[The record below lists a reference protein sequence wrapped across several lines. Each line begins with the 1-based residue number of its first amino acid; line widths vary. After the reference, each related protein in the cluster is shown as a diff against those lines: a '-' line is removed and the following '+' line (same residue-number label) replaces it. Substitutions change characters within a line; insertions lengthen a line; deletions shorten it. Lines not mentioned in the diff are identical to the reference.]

1 MTAAITSASETGEFV
16 TVPGNRKS
24 EAPRTLAE
32 PVPQA
37 LSFVDQLG
45 LWGNLGVSL
54 LGFTGALFVLQ
65 PGGAGTPR
73 LSLAAGFC
81 AIVVGTLLGTLGIAV
96 SGIPG
101 TRTGAPA
108 MVLLRGL
115 FGAGL
120 SYLPTAIN
128 MLQLLGWGIFELVT
142 IATAAHIVAPALPK
156 WGYVLIAGA
165 ITGVFAVHPLGA
177 IRMLRRYATAA
188 VFVVLVYLLVQL
200 ARHPL
205 PPFTRGTWSG
215 YWAATDTVVA
225 VAISFAP
232 IAADYMRHA
241 RSERS
246 AFAGAMIGYS
256 VTQVLCYVI
265 GLLALV
271 TVARTPN
278 DIYGA
283 FIALPLGTVA
293 FAILAAREL
302 DQSFADV
309 YSTAVSTQ
317 NLRPLWDR
325 RIIAALI
332 AGLATVLALFLNIAD
347 YENFLTLLG
356 SVFVPMFAVLAAR
369 ELDQSFADV
378 YSTAVSLQN
387 LRPLW
392 DRRVLAVVITALT
405 TAGALW
411 LNIADYENFLTLL
424 GSVFV
429 PLSAVLIADYFAGC
443 AVGAAPRTQWNLSDV
458 APSRWAM
465 LPPWAAGFVVYQ
477 LINPGYVAWWAS
489 AWSAFGRDI
498 GFTPVGWMSASI
510 LSFCTAGIMTLLVS
524 GMARLLRR

>member
-1 MTAAITSASETGEFV
+1 VTAAITSASETGEFV
-16 TVPGNRKS
+16 IVPGNRKS

-283 FIALPLGTVA
+283 FIALPLGAVA

-356 SVFVPMFAVLAAR
+356 SVFVPMFAVLAVDFFLLSR
-369 ELDQSFADV
+369 G
-378 YSTAVSLQN
+378 
-387 LRPLW
+387 RW
-392 DRRVLAVVITALT
+392 D
-405 TAGALW
+405 
-411 LNIADYENFLTLL
+411 
-424 GSVFV
+424 
-429 PLSAVLIADYFAGC
+429 LSAHA
-443 AVGAAPRTQWNLSDV
+443 R
-458 APSRWAM
+458 SRWLM
-465 LPPWAAGFVVYQ
+465 LLPWAAGFVTYQ
-477 LINPGYVAWWAS
+477 LINPGYVSWWVS
-489 AWSAFGRDI
+489 AWAGLGHLI
-498 GFTPVGWMSASI
+498 GFTPASWMSASI
-510 LSFCTAGIMTLLVS
+510 CSFAVAAAATLLGFPLS
-524 GMARLLRR
+524 ALTRYLGARHAGERAAGAR